1 MRRPLLMGTLVM
13 ALAAGVP
20 LLFDEAPTPLAPLP
34 ALPPSDLAEV
44 LASWPE
50 AVEGSARWARLA
62 QVGESGAPPVRGL
75 PRHEPLDEAAL
86 KALLE
91 ATPAALER
99 GGAYALLLDR
109 FADLEP
115 ALAAHE
121 ALQDAGFTSYVL
133 PVFPR
138 DGSAVPLGFDLA
150 LGPRLNGAVLWAQR
164 EALRARYGYDG
175 ELVRFHVTDP
185 EPSP

>member
-62 QVGESGAPPVRGL
+62 QVGENGAPP
-75 PRHEPLDEAAL
+75 
-86 KALLE
+86 
-91 ATPAALER
+91 
-99 GGAYALLLDR
+99 
-109 FADLEP
+109 
-115 ALAAHE
+115 
-121 ALQDAGFTSYVL
+121 
-133 PVFPR
+133 
-138 DGSAVPLGFDLA
+138 
-150 LGPRLNGAVLWAQR
+150 
-164 EALRARYGYDG
+164 AR
-175 ELVRFHVTDP
+175 
-185 EPSP
+185 